1 MPHFSKAPF
10 FDASVLRIGDSTPVK
25 VTFLGAETGGHFI
38 GFYTFDSGAFR
49 DIRAVFSNVGP
60 DTLIPNVSSVFL
72 GSRLNGKTP
81 VFFVA
86 ENGYALNKGA
96 DWFNDAAAG
105 KNGFW
110 KFLTPPEQEN
120 AVPALEKGETVWMD
134 PETGISV
141 PAQEAR
147 QGTAHPVL
155 VWQTNDGKLFRLK
168 GRLYHSFG
176 FGVYPDLNPDGRRHS
191 VLILEEETSSAVLN
205 FAGAAAENLMAKP
218 MVSLRLQIG
227 ERSFAALV
235 RNRVIGGLSLDMDSE
250 QPVLSASVEIPD
262 EFEDTLYL
270 EGFED
275 QQMLPVAGTTFQ
287 IETKDGRMTLK
298 GDACAAV
305 YEALLSRVKVRT
317 DASAPSKSAVTVVF
331 HTDKGDILRKGEVEI
346 LSERVKDAAVLSC
359 VTSLPIPVPPPAEKR
374 PRIFEEAAAKTDL
387 NKSDDLPSFLT
398 EPLAALAVKP
408 ASLGKTVLITGGAY
422 SAGKSITQMLASR
435 GYNVIVHCH
444 TAAAEAARLVEDVR
458 QAYGVKAAYIRA
470 DFSVYEETADLI
482 ETVSKTYGTID
493 VLINNASAF
502 VQDDIAGTAEAWARN
517 TAVNLQAPF
526 ILSRDFVRTLP
537 KGKDG
542 VILNLF
548 ENALPGEYSSYALC
562 CPALRELT
570 LMTARAF
577 APRVRANAVA
587 VAKLKEDA
595 YFDEIAHAVCYL
607 METSLITGQ
616 ILTLGGESVL
626 AKLPEKKK

>member
-38 GFYTFDSGAFR
+38 GFYTFDGGAFR
-49 DIRAVFSNVGP
+49 DIRTVFSNVGP

-81 VFFVA
+81 VFFIA

-96 DWFNDAAAG
+96 DWFSDAAAG

-110 KFLTPPEQEN
+110 KFLTPPEHEN
-120 AVPALEKGETVWMD
+120 AVPVLEKGEIVWTD
-134 PETGISV
+134 LETGTSV
-141 PAQEAR
+141 AASDAR
-147 QGTAHPVL
+147 QGTARPVL
-155 VWQTNDGKLFRLK
+155 VWQTNDGRLFRMK

-191 VLILEEETSSAVLN
+191 VLVLEEETSSVVLN
-205 FAGAAAENLMAKP
+205 FVGAAAENLMTKP
-218 MVSLRLQIG
+218 LVSLRLQIG
-227 ERSFAALV
+227 ERNFAALV

-250 QPVLSASVEIPD
+250 QTVSSAVVEIPD

-287 IETKDGRMTLK
+287 IESKDGRMILK
-298 GDACAAV
+298 GDASAAV

-317 DASAPSKSAVTVVF
+317 DASAPSKSAVTVTF
-331 HTDKGDILRKGEVEI
+331 RTDKGELARKGEVEI
-346 LSERVKDAAVLSC
+346 LSETVKDAAVLSS
-359 VTSLPIPVPPPAEKR
+359 VTSLPISVPPPAEKR
-374 PRIFEEAAAKTDL
+374 PRIFEEAARKTDL
-387 NKSDDLPSFLT
+387 SKNDDLPSFLT
-398 EPLAALAVKP
+398 EPLSALAVKP

-444 TAAAEAARLVEDVR
+444 TAAAEAAHLVEDVR

-470 DFSVYEETADLI
+470 DFSVYDETADLI
-482 ETVSKTYGTID
+482 EAVSGTYGTID

-502 VQDDIAGTAEAWARN
+502 VQEETAGTADAWAAN

-526 ILSRDFVRTLP
+526 ILSQDFVRALP
-537 KGKDG
+537 KGKEG

-548 ENALPGEYSSYALC
+548 ENAALGEFSSYALC
-562 CPALRELT
+562 CSALRELT

-587 VAKLKEDA
+587 VAKVKEET
-595 YFDEIAHAVCYL
+595 YFDEIAQAVCYL

-616 ILTLGGESVL
+616 ILTLGGASVL
-626 AKLPEKKK
+626 THAPEKKK

>member
-1 MPHFSKAPF
+1 MPHFSKVPF

-25 VTFLGAETGGHFI
+25 VTFLGADTGGHFV
-38 GFYTFDSGAFR
+38 GFYTFDNGAFR
-49 DIRAVFSNVGP
+49 DIRTVFSNAGP
-60 DTLIPNVSSVFL
+60 DTLIANVSSVFL

-96 DWFNDAAAG
+96 DWFNDASAG

-120 AVPALEKGETVWMD
+120 AVPVLEKGEIVWAD
-134 PETGISV
+134 LETGTSV
-141 PAQEAR
+141 PAKEAR
-147 QGTAHPVL
+147 QGTAGPVL

-191 VLILEEETSSAVLN
+191 VLALEEETSSAVLN
-205 FAGAAAENLMAKP
+205 FAGAAAESLMTKP
-218 MVSLRLQIG
+218 LVSLRLQIG
-227 ERSFAALV
+227 ERNFAALV
-235 RNRVIGGLSLDMDSE
+235 RNRVIGGLSLDMDPE
-250 QPVLSASVEIPD
+250 QAVSSAVVEIPD

-287 IETKDGRMTLK
+287 IETKDGRMILK
-298 GDACAAV
+298 GGASAAV
-305 YEALLSRVKVRT
+305 YEAVLSRVKVRT
-317 DASAPSKSAVTVVF
+317 DASAPSKSAVTVTF
-331 HTDKGDILRKGEVEI
+331 HTDKGDVIRKGEVEI
-346 LSERVKDAAVLSC
+346 LSETVKDAAVLSS
-359 VTSLPIPVPPPAEKR
+359 VTSLPIPVPKPAEKR
-374 PRIFEEAAAKTDL
+374 PRIFEEPAVKTDL

-398 EPLAALAVKP
+398 EPLSALAVKP
-408 ASLGKTVLITGGAY
+408 ASLGKTVLVTGGAY
-422 SAGKSITQMLASR
+422 SAGKTITQAMAAR

-444 TAAAEAARLVEDVR
+444 TAAAEAAHLVEDIR
-458 QAYGVKAAYIRA
+458 QTYGVKAAYIRA

-482 ETVSKTYGTID
+482 DAVSKTYGAID

-502 VQDDIAGTAEAWARN
+502 VQDDAAGTPEAWARN

-526 ILSRDFVRTLP
+526 VLSQNFVRALP
-537 KGKDG
+537 KAKEG

-548 ENALPGEYSSYALC
+548 ENAAPGEFSSYALC
-562 CPALRELT
+562 CSALKELT

-577 APRVRANAVA
+577 APRVRTNAVA
-587 VAKLKEDA
+587 VAKIKEDT
-595 YFDEIAHAVCYL
+595 YFDEIAQAVCYL
-607 METSLITGQ
+607 IETSLITGQ

-626 AKLPEKKK
+626 TAAAEKKK